1 MSSVLLTPAGQT
13 GFNGT
18 HSFKPGAEM
27 DIHFVI
33 YNLAKDVS
41 GLEQRVT
48 MVDEHARTLMSAAL
62 PLATDTSS
70 QLLQGTRLG
79 VPTARGRYG
88 LIVTLQGG
96 KGRIDLERRA
106 DFVVE

>member
-1 MSSVLLTPAGQT
+1 
-13 GFNGT
+13 
-18 HSFKPGAEM
+18 M